1 MSATSRV
8 SEPSFFGAAPA
19 LEDII
24 VYIFYNC
31 LNKIINVNNKF
42 FHFFYI
48 FSILFLLYCQLTKKF
63 YKTVFPFKFSNS
75 LAKIENGAGPK

>member
-42 FHFFYI
+42 FHFFLYI
-48 FSILFLLYCQLTKKF
+48 FYFISSLLSAYKK
-63 YKTVFPFKFSNS
+63 V
-75 LAKIENGAGPK
+75 L

>member
-42 FHFFYI
+42 FHFFIY
-48 FSILFLLYCQLTKKF
+48 FLFYF
-63 YKTVFPFKFSNS
+63 FFIVS
-75 LAKIENGAGPK
+75 LQKSFIKLFFHLNFRIV

>member
-31 LNKIINVNNKF
+31 LNKIIYVNNKF
-42 FHFFYI
+42 FHVFIYFLFYFFFI
-48 FSILFLLYCQLTKKF
+48 VSLQKSFIKLFFHLNF
-63 YKTVFPFKFSNS
+63 RIV
-75 LAKIENGAGPK
+75 